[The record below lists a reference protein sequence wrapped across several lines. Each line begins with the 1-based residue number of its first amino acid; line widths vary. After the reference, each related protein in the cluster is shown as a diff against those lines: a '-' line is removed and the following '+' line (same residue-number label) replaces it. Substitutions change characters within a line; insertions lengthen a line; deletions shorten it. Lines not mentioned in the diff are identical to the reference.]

1 MQFTDFPYQRLDLDQ
16 TKKQFISLNA
26 QLNDAT
32 NSEDAIAIIREI
44 QKIQS
49 NIETS
54 ANLVN
59 IRHSLNTED
68 PFYQE
73 EIAFWDENYPVI
85 GEWQT
90 DYYRILIDLPF
101 RKELEAELTAT
112 FFKLIESQLQVFSPT
127 IIPLLQRENQLITEY
142 NKLIASAK
150 IAFNGE
156 IHNLSSIG
164 RFTESM
170 DRQERKAA
178 QEVVTQF
185 FADHLIAFDN
195 LFDELVKVRHEMA
208 LKLDFPSFVE
218 MGYARMSR
226 LDYNREDVSK
236 YRDEVLKHIVPLV
249 KKLYLHQA
257 DRLGLDK
264 LYYYD
269 LAVSFKTGNA
279 KPVGGVAELTN
290 IAKEMYH
297 EMSPETAEFID
308 FMTEHQLMDLDARA
322 GKQAGGYCNYLP
334 GFKSP
339 FIFANFNGTSG
350 DVDVLT
356 HEVGHAFQV
365 YESRWIQTP
374 EVVWPTFET
383 CEIHSMSMEFF
394 AWPWMDKF
402 FGDASEKYKYDH
414 LSEAVK
420 FLPYGVLVD
429 HFQHEVYEHPEWTPE
444 KRRQAWRQ
452 LENKYLPWKDY
463 ADNTLLE
470 NGAFWFRQGH
480 IFSSPFYYIDYTLA
494 QVVALQF
501 FGLLNE
507 GQANKAWSNYLTI
520 CRIGGTETFQE
531 VVKLAQL
538 ESPFRENILADV
550 ALNVETYLQSVDTSK
565 F

>member
-26 QLNDAT
+26 QLNDTT